1 MDEFTEHV
9 AEFHRT
15 VAETVAAN
23 VRAFRQLRDMDQAD
37 LARRMYSV
45 GISWRQVTVSEVER
59 GGRNVTVAE
68 LLGLAFALET
78 TIEQLLDTRG
88 PERIRGPHLSFYDRP
103 EDTVD
108 KRFRAVSIPPEAVH
122 ALVCTHMPYPEASY
136 PVAEWDDHW
145 LTNLRIVDKEP
156 Y

>member
-1 MDEFTEHV
+1 VDEFTEHV
-9 AEFHRT
+9 AEFNKT
-15 VAETVAAN
+15 VAETVAGN
-23 VRAFRQLRDMDQAD
+23 VRAFRQLRGMDQAD

-59 GGRNVTVAE
+59 GGRNVTVSE
-68 LLGLAFALET
+68 LLGLALALET

-88 PERIRGPHLSFYDRP
+88 PERIRGPRLSLYDRP

-108 KRFRAVSIPPEAVH
+108 KRFRALVIPPEAVH
-122 ALVCTHMPYPEASY
+122 ALVCTHMPYPEAPY
-136 PVAEWDDHW
+136 PEARWEDHW
-145 LTNLRIVDKEP
+145 LAALRIVDKEP